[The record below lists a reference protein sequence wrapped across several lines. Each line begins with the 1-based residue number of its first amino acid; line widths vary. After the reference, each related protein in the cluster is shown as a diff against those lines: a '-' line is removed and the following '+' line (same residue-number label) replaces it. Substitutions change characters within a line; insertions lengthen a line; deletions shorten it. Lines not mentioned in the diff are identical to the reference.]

1 MHSSLAAVVLCI
13 CAQTVAAQCVDTDL
27 PVRDARAG
35 VDVIKTSTAT
45 PSAAPA
51 PRTGGELIK
60 TAAAGTRD
68 VPGAAREMPSVVR
81 DSSARMQG
89 DEEDH
94 PRNGTAMLLAA
105 LAVMSGIALR
115 RFGANNQ

>member
-27 PVRDARAG
+27 LVRDTRVG
-35 VDVIKTSTAT
+35 VDVIKTSAAS
-45 PSAAPA
+45 PAAAPA
-51 PRTGGELIK
+51 RTGGELIK

-68 VPGAAREMPSVVR
+68 APGAARDMPPVVR
-81 DSSARMQG
+81 DASARMQG

-94 PRNGTAMLLAA
+94 PRSGTAMLLAA

-115 RFGANNQ
+115 RFGASNQ

>member
-35 VDVIKTSTAT
+35 VDVIRTSTAT
-45 PSAAPA
+45 PAAPA
-51 PRTGGELIK
+51 ARTGGELIK
-60 TAAAGTRD
+60 TAAASTRD
-68 VPGAAREMPSVVR
+68 APPVARE
-81 DSSARMQG
+81 SSARMQG